1 MQPQLKHNLNLT
13 YIYNKIP
20 LSLPNDGGENVFMA
34 SRLLSALKKSW
45 KAILFI
51 ILVDIIEWLT
61 TLQMLPLDTL
71 VLTITADVT
80 INLVDTFYK
89 SQKRQ

>member
-1 MQPQLKHNLNLT
+1 
-13 YIYNKIP
+13 
-20 LSLPNDGGENVFMA
+20 MA